1 MDRAKACS
9 ILGIDENAGMDE
21 IKKKYRILIREVHPD
36 AEAFQN
42 KNTVY
47 PYSAQIINEAYAY
60 LCEHVEKIHNKRAN
74 TVQKNK
80 PASERNTEFKN
91 KKSQNNWK
99 AKENKDAYCERK
111 IFHELLD
118 EDGEKIGDICVAEGK
133 FYWIADED
141 FTMFLKSMFTLSKE
155 LLENI
160 DEEMGT
166 TMEKSRRFMMQAELS
181 YLLSAQFLDG
191 EYSLMHLTESHK
203 GKDHNTYHFSAMLE
217 TNGEKIT
224 GEILAPKRISG
235 HKLYLQDEKG
245 VEVGYLSF
253 LDDRLYYVIIPLFEQ
268 RLVQV
273 KIKLSNKAIRKR
285 RGKGADYRDLDLW
298 LRFMDKEAN
307 ELRESI
313 NTQIE
318 KILLSYKRSL
328 QE

>member
-1 MDRAKACS
+1 MDRAKACG
-9 ILGIDENAGMDE
+9 ILEIKVNAEMDE
-21 IKKKYRILIREVHPD
+21 IKKKYRNLIRKVHPD

-42 KNTVY
+42 EDRVY
-47 PYSAQIINEAYAY
+47 PYSAQEINEAYAY
-60 LCEHVEKIHNKRAN
+60 LCEHAEEDRIRRTDV
-74 TVQKNK
+74 VQKDK
-80 PASERNTEFKN
+80 KEKNTDVKA
-91 KKSQNNWK
+91 KKHQDNWK
-99 AKENKDAYCERK
+99 AKENKSAYCERK

-118 EDGEKIGDICVAEGK
+118 EDGEKLGDICVAEGK
-133 FYWIADED
+133 FYWTADED
-141 FTMFLKSMFTLSKE
+141 FTMFLKSMFTLSKD

-160 DEEMGT
+160 DEEIGT
-166 TMEKSRRFMMQAELS
+166 TMEKSKRFMVQAELS

-191 EYSLMHLTESHK
+191 EYSLAHLTESRREGEK
-203 GKDHNTYHFSAMLE
+203 NTYHFAAMLE

-224 GEILAPKRISG
+224 GEILSPKKISA

-273 KIKLSNKAIRKR
+273 KMKLLNKAIRKR

-298 LRFMDKEAN
+298 LRFKDKEEN
-307 ELRESI
+307 ELRESL